1 MDAKVKNLQNFSGIK
16 IDPTTGE
23 EYVVHK
29 PSGVIYLLRKP
40 VGDLSAIRAQSDP
53 TRERKPARKV
63 YPKLARATFIEGSEP
78 NATPN
83 RK

>member
-1 MDAKVKNLQNFSGIK
+1 MKPGVQNFSGIRVDK
-16 IDPTTGE
+16 QTGE

-40 VGDLSAIRAQSDP
+40 VGDLDAIRRQTVDEP
-53 TRERKPARKV
+53 KRKHRKPL

-78 NATPN
+78 PDA
-83 RK
+83 